1 MKKLFFISLAAI
13 AMIVCM
19 ASCGGSK
26 PTPSSIAQD
35 CIEYMK
41 NGDYKAFVETLN
53 ANDEQKEQFQQ
64 LLEAKGK
71 EAIEK
76 HKGIVAYQ
84 IVSEEISEDG
94 LKATV
99 KAEIEYGNGKK
110 KVEKFRFE
118 QVEGEWKQV
127 IKK

>member
-26 PTPSSIAQD
+26 PTPSSITQD

-53 ANDEQKEQFQQ
+53 VNDEQKAQFQQ

-76 HKGIVAYQ
+76 QKGIVAYQ

-99 KAEIEYGNGKK
+99 KAEIEYGNG
-110 KVEKFRFE
+110 
-118 QVEGEWKQV
+118 
-127 IKK
+127 

>member
-53 ANDEQKEQFQQ
+53 ANDEQKAQ
-64 LLEAKGK
+64 LQMSANYTNYASYNVKTYL
-71 EAIEK
+71 
-76 HKGIVAYQ
+76 
-84 IVSEEISEDG
+84 DG
-94 LKATV
+94 V
-99 KAEIEYGNGKK
+99 ND
-110 KVEKFRFE
+110 V
-118 QVEGEWKQV
+118 
-127 IKK
+127 